1 MQVGDLVKHK
11 DGIKDI
17 GLIVEY
23 LGVHGLYK
31 VRWLVSSLL
40 TCHSIDIIDRFIP
53 ALLHSR
59 ATDSR
64 RICPKSIRST
74 RGTRK

>member
-31 VRWLVSSLL
+31 VRWLVSSIYYYQNS
-40 TCHSIDIIDRFIP
+40 TG
-53 ALLHSR
+53 
-59 ATDSR
+59 
-64 RICPKSIRST
+64 ICPAKNLELICE
-74 RGTRK
+74 

>member
-1 MQVGDLVKHK
+1 MKVGDLVKHK

-31 VRWLVSSLL
+31 VRWLV
-40 TCHSIDIIDRFIP
+40 CSI
-53 ALLHSR
+53 HYYQNS
-59 ATDSR
+59 TG
-64 RICPKSIRST
+64 ICPAKNLELL
-74 RGTRK
+74 